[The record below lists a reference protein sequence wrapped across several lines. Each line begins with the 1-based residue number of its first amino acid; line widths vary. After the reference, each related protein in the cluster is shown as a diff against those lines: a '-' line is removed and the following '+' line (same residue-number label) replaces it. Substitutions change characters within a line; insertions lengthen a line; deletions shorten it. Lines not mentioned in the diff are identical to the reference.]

1 MFSHRRRLTRQR
13 AFPRKR
19 AFTLVEA
26 LVAAVLTA
34 VAVGIVLGLLIDT
47 RRACQRGQRRL
58 AMRTYA
64 ETAADE
70 IGAILEASLTP
81 NSLDDNATT
90 PPLVF
95 SADTCTVISAWRFDG
110 KDFYLTAI
118 SNVPAE
124 ADRGGAI
131 RWATT
136 ALDDRKT
143 PKARETAKSIGAG
156 RDERLSARVDFMY
169 ATDIDAIALE
179 PVFQKQLEPGRYP
192 TLVRVHVVVE
202 DLEGKME
209 TPFEMV
215 RIVRTL

>member
-1 MFSHRRRLTRQR
+1 MFSHRRRPTRR
-13 AFPRKR
+13 RPLSRTR

-26 LVAAVLTA
+26 LVAAILTA
-34 VAVGIVLGLLIDT
+34 VTVGVVLGLLIDT
-47 RRACQRGQRRL
+47 RRACQRGQKRL

-70 IGAILEASLTP
+70 IGAILETSVAP
-81 NSLDDNATT
+81 DSLDDNATT
-90 PPLVF
+90 PPLAF
-95 SADTCTVISAWRFDG
+95 SPAACTVISAWRFDG

-124 ADRGGAI
+124 ASRGAAI

-136 ALDDRKT
+136 ALDDKKT
-143 PKARETAKSIGAG
+143 PKARETAKFIGAG
-156 RDERLSARVDFMY
+156 GDERLSARVDFMY

-179 PVFQKQLEPGRYP
+179 PVFQKQLGPGEYP
-192 TLVRVHVVVE
+192 KLVRIHVVVE
-202 DLEGKME
+202 DVEGKME